1 MEAPHL
7 IRNLISFQFPSH
19 LSDMHR
25 PCPLSL
31 FIPHSIIRRYERF
44 HAFWSQSQLTIAS
57 RSGFRTRGVMKVG
70 HMVVKGFTC
79 GFSKLGTVFGLG

>member
-25 PCPLSL
+25 PLSL

-44 HAFWSQSQLTIAS
+44 HAFWSQSQLTFAS
-57 RSGFRTRGVMKVG
+57 RSGFRARGVMKVG